1 MIGRKVLKSNITLF
15 IFIDIVLHIIISSL
29 MVLLMNTYYNDTTDL
44 IIINILLIWL
54 IMPICYTV
62 IGIVACIILKKLY
75 EIIGGFFITLFCSF
89 ITLYVCYSVYGV
101 YPTAT
106 FPYYKAVV
114 ILNTMIMVF
123 SYLVTLFIKLLW
135 ECFVTYKR
143 RK

>member
-1 MIGRKVLKSNITLF
+1 MIGRRVLKSNITLF

-54 IMPICYTV
+54 IMPISYTV
-62 IGIVACIILKKLY
+62 IGIVACSILKKLY

-89 ITLYVCYSVYGV
+89 ITLYVSYSVCGV
-101 YPTAT
+101 YPSAT
-106 FPYYKAVV
+106 FLYYKGVV
-114 ILNTMIMVF
+114 ILNTIIMVF

-135 ECFVTYKR
+135 RCIVTYKS
-143 RK
+143 KD